1 MKKNKINGHVKAW
14 SWIGKVAPLTALLAL
29 MLILVFD
36 FNNTA
41 EWIIFFIALSF
52 GVVAFTWWWWVVY
65 AVRELNRLLTTT
77 QERFEQVMK
86 DIKDLKDDFRNNK
99 K

>member
-1 MKKNKINGHVKAW
+1 
-14 SWIGKVAPLTALLAL
+14 

-36 FNNTA
+36 FNTIT
-41 EWIIFFIALSF
+41 EWVICGIALAF
-52 GVVAFTWWWWVVY
+52 GVVAFTWWWWVIY

-77 QERFEQVMK
+77 SNRFEQVMK
-86 DIKDLKDDFRNNK
+86 DIRDLKDDFRKNK